1 MTWLYF
7 LFLQFQAAHREGA
20 TKHCGGWGRS
30 PAWSLVLS
38 LSVIEGNSP
47 RYGGSPA
54 EDLRRIAQLAAAR
67 SSVWYSLWNRAS
79 LPHMPGYGWS
89 TVSPVPS
96 SVERLSSP
104 SPTLQCHLALCVEFA
119 PWDLGT
125 LQAAPWEYVH
135 WIPSRRE
142 LTWLRRR
149 MILCL
154 PWLRTFRFCCCAW
167 FLPQDLFLKKIRA
180 KQDIAPI
187 LLWWW
192 RTEIETKL
200 TCYCL
205 LSRFAQFPGNKNRIC
220 ESQVQSFLPDGQ
232 TKMKTI
238 CGFSKHWL
246 LLGNNRVLQQEY
258 ASSCHSELLA
268 YSKKLMQMEFFLT

>member
-1 MTWLYF
+1 MKSVTDSTPQGAEVQLASQRCAKPALGIQSVWHDMTWLYF

-38 LSVIEGNSP
+38 LSVIEGNSS
-47 RYGGSPA
+47 YGGSPA

-67 SSVWYSLWNRAS
+67 SSGWYSLWNRAS

-89 TVSPVPS
+89 TVSPAPS

-104 SPTLQCHLALCVEFA
+104 SPTLQCHLALCVESA

-154 PWLRTFRFCCCAW
+154 PWLRTFRFAAA
-167 FLPQDLFLKKIRA
+167 PGSSLKI
-180 KQDIAPI
+180 
-187 LLWWW
+187 
-192 RTEIETKL
+192 
-200 TCYCL
+200 
-205 LSRFAQFPGNKNRIC
+205 
-220 ESQVQSFLPDGQ
+220 
-232 TKMKTI
+232 
-238 CGFSKHWL
+238 
-246 LLGNNRVLQQEY
+246 
-258 ASSCHSELLA
+258 
-268 YSKKLMQMEFFLT
+268 YS

>member
-67 SSVWYSLWNRAS
+67 SSGWYSLWNRAS

-167 FLPQDLFLKKIRA
+167 FLPQDLFLKKKLEPNRILHPSSCGDEELKLKLNWLVIACFLDLHSFQETKTESVRA
-180 KQDIAPI
+180 KFKVSCQMVRQKWKPFADSLNTDFYWAITECYNRNMPAPA
-187 LLWWW
+187 
-192 RTEIETKL
+192 TVS
-200 TCYCL
+200 Y
-205 LSRFAQFPGNKNRIC
+205 
-220 ESQVQSFLPDGQ
+220 
-232 TKMKTI
+232 
-238 CGFSKHWL
+238 
-246 LLGNNRVLQQEY
+246 
-258 ASSCHSELLA
+258 
-268 YSKKLMQMEFFLT
+268 